1 MVPRLRRPAGTS
13 MSEHPVYYR
22 DSWMRGEPRRG
33 CFIYASLELTRN
45 MGLTKF
51 ADQATLSS
59 ETRTLSILND
69 SREFLGSGDCNVFQT
84 LHGVGLCFNASIL
97 LGNHEDH
104 LIELE
109 ALCPMHG
116 GNAYCF

>member
-1 MVPRLRRPAGTS
+1 MTTTRSRLT
-13 MSEHPVYYR
+13 MSEGPFYYGE
-22 DSWMRGEPRRG
+22 SWIRGEPRRS
-33 CFIYASLELTRN
+33 CFIYASL
-45 MGLTKF
+45 GLARITGLIKF